1 MKDICSPGMVKVR
14 LRKEIVSPPNM
25 RIIRDRNHVIR
36 VPVVQEK
43 IGAVRYGSIIWYR
56 RW

>member
-1 MKDICSPGMVKVR
+1 MKDICNPGMVKVR

-36 VPVVQEK
+36 FPVVQEK